1 DPSMSNGD
9 YKVITSVSRPGYEQS
24 SQTSS
29 FQKIGQLLVKA
40 ALGKDY
46 VNPGE
51 SQTINVEVTDFNT
64 LKRIPGASISG
75 TINNEKFSTITDN
88 NGITSYS
95 WSTSPTGG
103 GNINNIILAVSSK
116 GYNPVTKSLTYSM
129 GEPLYLLGSK
139 PQQHLISDNTAH
151 SADSNDGNS
160 NKKPQ
165 TTQLNSPTLPEHP
178 CDVLNGRS
186 NFDRCRAALET
197 ATQTSGNLKV
207 SDSSKHDFLG
217 SLTNLVTG

>member
-1 DPSMSNGD
+1 M
-9 YKVITSVSRPGYEQS
+9 
-24 SQTSS
+24 
-29 FQKIGQLLVKA
+29 
-40 ALGKDY
+40 
-46 VNPGE
+46 
-51 SQTINVEVTDFNT
+51 
-64 LKRIPGASISG
+64 
-75 TINNEKFSTITDN
+75 
-88 NGITSYS
+88 
-95 WSTSPTGG
+95 
-103 GNINNIILAVSSK
+103 
-116 GYNPVTKSLTYSM
+116 TKSLTYSM